1 MMPDLTCLRKLSL
14 SALIS
19 LVVLAGCGDT
29 VEKQMAKQVEKSPN
43 SIMGK
48 TTQDIGE
55 FDPNAKQEVS
65 DSKVRIDTNDI
76 TAPVTAPL
84 QAYGPMVEQISK
96 THVAHALSLF
106 NATEGRYP
114 ESYDEFMEKIIKA
127 NNIRLPVLPFK
138 HTYSY
143 DVANH
148 ELVVIKPP
156 AAEAAAEGAAAPGT
170 P

>member
-1 MMPDLTCLRKLSL
+1 MRDTTCFRGFCLLAS
-14 SALIS
+14 IS
-19 LVVLAGCGDT
+19 LLALAGCGDT

-48 TTQDIGE
+48 TTQDIAE

-138 HTYSY
+138 HT
-143 DVANH
+143 
-148 ELVVIKPP
+148 
-156 AAEAAAEGAAAPGT
+156 
-170 P
+170 